1 MYFHGKWGIIAL
13 IMPLFAYQ
21 FYYMSREAKLF
32 ERHIRDL
39 VQECCMSIA
48 DTLEIP

>member
-1 MYFHGKWGIIAL
+1 MYFHGKQGIFAL

-21 FYYMSREAKLF
+21 LYYLSREVKLY
-32 ERHIRDL
+32 ERHIREL